1 MSCVTLRSGERC
13 SGACCH
19 RRFWALPPQWC
30 PMVGAAGMAE
40 CSCGSQRWRTQES
53 CPSLYVHSVQTWL
66 LSENF
71 SRRLKLFRLHGQG
84 SSVWGHG
91 EARFLIW
98 SLAWKNEVKANVIG
112 SQGQP
117 WNPQGDR
124 CPKVILSLLSPRS
137 DTNVR
142 NYLLQLCRAL
152 LNESILHTW

>member
-30 PMVGAAGMAE
+30 PTVGAAGMAE
-40 CSCGSQRWRTQES
+40 CSCGSQRWRTQAS
-53 CPSLYVHSVQTWL
+53 WPPSTFTQFKPG
-66 LSENF
+66 F
-71 SRRLKLFRLHGQG
+71 SRRDWSCFVCMGRDHLCEVMVKPDFWLG
-84 SSVWGHG
+84 VWH
-91 EARFLIW
+91 E
-98 SLAWKNEVKANVIG
+98 KNEAKANFIG

-152 LNESILHTW
+152 LNKSILHTW